1 VTEPEM
7 EINEEFVSSPSSFD
21 ELVKLFE
28 KKGDPDIAFQL
39 NDNVHLVSY
48 DIGRIDIRPNARVPK
63 NLASRMSTELKKW
76 TGKSWVISLS
86 NEIGDTTLYEKD
98 VVEQQALKNMIMKDE
113 IIKSVLSSFEGAS
126 ITDIRKIKDDYLMQ
140 ADPEDLEF
148 LISADE
154 FGINDT
160 D

>member
-1 VTEPEM
+1 
-7 EINEEFVSSPSSFD
+7 
-21 ELVKLFE
+21 
-28 KKGDPDIAFQL
+28 
-39 NDNVHLVSY
+39 
-48 DIGRIDIRPNARVPK
+48 
-63 NLASRMSTELKKW
+63 
-76 TGKSWVISLS
+76 
-86 NEIGDTTLYEKD
+86 
-98 VVEQQALKNMIMKDE
+98 MIMKDE

-140 ADPEDLEF
+140 ADQEDLEF